1 MEKQF
6 QMQVSV
12 MTKICMNNDETASF
26 TQRHT
31 GRGVSLGSQ
40 RLRRTWTSVCN
51 LNQLDAAGF
60 VKTTKMV

>member
-12 MTKICMNNDETASF
+12 MNNDETPSD

-40 RLRRTWTSVCN
+40 RLRRTWTSACN

>member
-6 QMQVSV
+6 QMQVSA
-12 MTKICMNNDETASF
+12 MNNDETASD

-40 RLRRTWTSVCN
+40 RLRRTSVCN